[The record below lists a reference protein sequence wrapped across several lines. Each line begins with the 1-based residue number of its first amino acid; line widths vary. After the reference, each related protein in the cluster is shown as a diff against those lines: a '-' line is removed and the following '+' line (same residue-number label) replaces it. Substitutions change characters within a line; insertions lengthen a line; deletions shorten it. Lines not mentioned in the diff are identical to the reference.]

1 MLEALLLSDL
11 SFELSSE
18 HKQSQLG
25 NLSIFHSCAP
35 WGTKVNR
42 MPPEGKKV
50 GLLLLLRPTVATKLP
65 LWEKRIGTT
74 Q

>member
-25 NLSIFHSCAP
+25 NLSTFHSCAP
-35 WGTKVNR
+35 EEQR
-42 MPPEGKKV
+42 
-50 GLLLLLRPTVATKLP
+50 
-65 LWEKRIGTT
+65 
-74 Q
+74 